1 MSDGVAAPPA
11 HRTVGQLV
19 ASAVRLYGERFW
31 RALPLGLSVAV
42 VDQAFHGFSRE
53 AWALLMVTVGGF
65 LMTASYVGA
74 CLLVLRKRTSARTG
88 ARALV
93 AGWAA
98 FFPAPALL
106 LFFVLPA
113 VAWLALVGLVV
124 PVILA
129 EETGLRA
136 GFRRAVEL
144 ARADYVH
151 ALGSLATLV
160 IVYFLTRTML
170 IFLLRGTGEQTERVA
185 LFLGDVVL
193 APLLFLGGALLYF
206 DQVAR
211 NDARRGEPLPRR

>member
-1 MSDGVAAPPA
+1 VPAAN
-11 HRTVGQLV
+11 RTVGQLV
-19 ASAVRLYGERFW
+19 ADAIRLYGERFW

-42 VDQAFHGFSRE
+42 VDQAFNGLSRE
-53 AWALLMVTVGGF
+53 AWVLMMVTMGGV
-65 LMTASYVGA
+65 LMTASYVA
-74 CLLVLRKRTSARTG
+74 AALLALGKRTSTRTWG
-88 ARALV
+88 RALL
-93 AGWAA
+93 AGWLA
-98 FFPAPALL
+98 FFPVPALL

-136 GFRRAVEL
+136 GFRRAVQL

-170 IFLLRGTGEQTERVA
+170 IFLLRGTSDQTERVA
-185 LFLGDVVL
+185 LFLGDLVL

-206 DQVAR
+206 DQLAR
-211 NDARRGEPLPRR
+211 HHEGRGEPLPRR